1 VFARPTG
8 TTAVRRRGRVERNK
22 KMLEIL
28 KFIFSSFWVW
38 LGVFLLVAV
47 IAEGIGGVSNRY
59 LGK

>member
-1 VFARPTG
+1 
-8 TTAVRRRGRVERNK
+8 
-22 KMLEIL
+22 MLEIL